1 MLRAGIDSLEDDDRD
16 DVVLQTLCLST
27 IWMEGKT

>member
-16 DVVLQTLCLST
+16 DVVLQTLST